1 MNSIF
6 FFVQSSSVAIAAAM
20 IIPTLIAS
28 ADAATPPETQKSAGN
43 SVQINH
49 LNPNPN
55 PLLFPTKPEEV
66 QIQGTVAI
74 SLAQAL
80 ELAQRN
86 NKDLQV
92 AKIQLERSQFS
103 LRESQAVLFPT
114 LGLSGSTTNSGNG
127 FTTSPSPATTSFNGQ
142 AQVKYNLYTSG
153 SRDATIRAAEEQL
166 RVDELAVETQALTIN
181 LNVTTQY
188 YDLQAADEQ
197 VRINRSAVENS
208 QASLRDAQARL
219 QAGVGTQ
226 FDVLQ
231 AQVTLAN
238 SQQTLTNSF
247 SQQQIARR
255 KFAALLSLPQSVDIS
270 AADPVKLA
278 GLWQPTL
285 EETIIQAFQNRPEL
299 QQQLAQRQIY
309 EQQGRKALSALG
321 PQLSLSGSYSLLDRY
336 KDGVG
341 VADGYSV
348 GVQAS
353 LNLFDGGVAIA
364 QAAQSRANIVIAE
377 TQFASQRD
385 QIRFNVEQY
394 YSQLKSNLENV
405 QTSTLALE
413 QAKESLR
420 LSRIKFQAGVGTQT
434 DVISTQNDLTR
445 AEGNRVTAILDYNR
459 ALANLQSLSTIRQ

>member
-1 MNSIF
+1 MRLIF
-6 FFVQSSSVAIAAAM
+6 ILVHSSAVAIAAVILLPA
-20 IIPTLIAS
+20 LIVS
-28 ADAATPPETQKSAGN
+28 AETQKSPTN
-43 SVQINH
+43 SVQTHNLKPH
-49 LNPNPN
+49 PN

-80 ELAQRN
+80 ELAQRH
-86 NKDLQV
+86 NKDLQI
-92 AKIQLERSQFS
+92 AKLGLERSRFA
-103 LRESQAVLFPT
+103 LRESQSVLFPT
-114 LGLSGSTTNSGNG
+114 LGLSGNTTNNGNA
-127 FTTSPSPATTSFNGQ
+127 FTSSASPATTTFNGQ
-142 AQVKYNLYTSG
+142 VQLKYNLYTSG
-153 SRDATIRAAEEQL
+153 NRDATIRAAQEQL
-166 RVDELAVETQALTIN
+166 RFDELAVETQTLTIN

-188 YDLQAADEQ
+188 YALQTADEQ

-219 QAGVGTQ
+219 QAGVGTK

-231 AQVTLAN
+231 TQVTLAN
-238 SQQTLTNSF
+238 SQQTLTNAVA
-247 SQQQIARR
+247 QQLIAQRQL
-255 KFAALLSLPQSVDIS
+255 AALLSLPQSVNIS

-285 EETIIQAFQNRPEL
+285 QETIIQALQNRPEL
-299 QQQLAQRQIY
+299 QQQLAQRNIY
-309 EQQGRKALSALG
+309 EQQRRKALSVLG
-321 PQLSLSGSYSLLDRY
+321 PQISLTGSYSLLDQY

-348 GVQAS
+348 GAQATLS
-353 LNLFDGGVAIA
+353 LFDGGVARA
-364 QAAQSRANIVIAE
+364 QAAQSKANIAIAE

-394 YSQLKSNLENV
+394 YFQLQSNLQNV
-405 QTSTLALE
+405 QTSTLALD

-434 DVISTQNDLTR
+434 DVISAENALTQ
-445 AEGNRVTAILDYNR
+445 AEGNRVTAIVNYNL
-459 ALANLQSLSTIRQ
+459 ALANLQRSAISRTAR